1 MKIIKKQN
9 STLEAVRLSK
19 IGIYEG
25 NRLLISVDGK
35 MPLWLL
41 NNLLFYHDVSGGIGI
56 SIGCHRVVNRLDYAV
71 YDGKSVTVLSTE
83 AFRNLYDIIEEDK

>member
-1 MKIIKKQN
+1 MKIIKKQD
-9 STLEAVRLSK
+9 TALEAVRLSK

-35 MPLWLL
+35 MPKWLL
-41 NNLLFYHDVSGGIGI
+41 DNLSFYQDMTGGVGIAIGT
-56 SIGCHRVVNRLDYAV
+56 HRVVSRLDYVV
-71 YDGKSVTVLSTE
+71 YDGKSVSVLSTE

>member
-1 MKIIKKQN
+1 MKIIKKQD
-9 STLEAVRLSK
+9 TALEAVRLSK

-41 NNLLFYHDVSGGIGI
+41 DNLSFYHDMTGGIAI
-56 SIGCHRVVNRLDYAV
+56 AIGNHRVVSRLDYVV
-71 YDGKSVTVLSTE
+71 YDGNSVTVLSTE